1 MGDTASSPVPSKPPP
16 QATGWRQRVASQGFT
31 VGLARDLS
39 GPSAEEAHRRA
50 DQRDDPVAPLN
61 PGGLFEQLGD
71 LAGAETAYRR
81 ADERGDANGPFNL
94 GGLGLFGRRDRR
106 DASDPTV
113 PESVPC
119 RWRSRWA
126 PILHLRRP
134 LPRRLRPRRI
144 HFGWIRESGAPRR
157 TESNIDH
164 RNPGLMPRTL
174 ATATVDRLLHH
185 PHVINH
191 RRPRQLPARASDRW
205 QRSDAPT
212 LIATGAGRGRGR
224 RGWARSSCRS
234 PSKRSGGAYFPSF
247 SGAAAAVRAGD
258 CGGGDG
264 GLRERGLDQESRP
277 ACRAA
282 RDSRADQGRVS
293 ALCRALDD
301 QVEAFRNRP
310 LAGAHPYMW
319 LDVKAR
325 HEALLV
331 RVGC

>member
-212 LIATGAGRGRGR
+212 LIATGAGRGVGDAGGRDRAADPQASARVARTFRVSRSRG
-224 RGWARSSCRS
+224 
-234 PSKRSGGAYFPSF
+234 GGA
-247 SGAAAAVRAGD
+247 
-258 CGGGDG
+258 
-264 GLRERGLDQESRP
+264 SR
-277 ACRAA
+277 RLW
-282 RDSRADQGRVS
+282 R
-293 ALCRALDD
+293 
-301 QVEAFRNRP
+301 
-310 LAGAHPYMW
+310 W
-319 LDVKAR
+319 
-325 HEALLV
+325 
-331 RVGC
+331 